1 MGPKLKK
8 GGHDG
13 DKIRDDL
20 PTLRYTPG
28 EKSLQSI
35 TFIVEAAERF
45 RTYAVEN
52 INSYM
57 GDVFELNRHHD
68 FGALPAWQ
76 GPNVGFLMPQQQL
89 ELDELKKRRER
100 LSKAMDEYLEAY
112 RPTWEM
118 LWHNTSESLRAAVTE
133 NQVEYDAANAVKDP
147 LWLWDKIT
155 AIINGV
161 TAALPPQGEEPGSA
175 LILEQQ
181 QVDQLF
187 FSLVQ
192 DQLETVEK
200 FAKRFRVMQRV
211 RTLAGINI
219 GTARRQGMDFLQK
232 IDNARF
238 AQLKL
243 ELYNDL
249 KISNNDRY
257 PASVAAAYRQAS
269 EFKVLKNRG
278 ELMAIKP
285 AAVYAAT
292 NMAHDTHRD
301 DKETE
306 PDELGDEEAEEDTN
320 DSESDGEP
328 EDAPSG
334 DRERTQAKARDEEE
348 PQDASSRR
356 DKCDL
361 CAKRGHKARKC
372 PYAEQ
377 FRSVMKT
384 IAFTSY
390 DDNSSASDE
399 DEGY

>member
-1 MGPKLKK
+1 MGPKVKN

-13 DKIRDDL
+13 DKSRNDL
-20 PTLRYTPG
+20 PTLRYIPG

-35 TFIVEAAERF
+35 TFIVDAAERF

-57 GDVFELNRHHD
+57 GDVFEFNRHHD

-76 GPNVGFLMPQQQL
+76 GPNVGFLTPQQQL

-118 LWHNTSESLRAAVTE
+118 IWHNASESLRAAVTE
-133 NQVEYDAANAVKDP
+133 NQVEYEQANAIKDP

-161 TAALPPQGEEPGSA
+161 TAELPPQGQEPGSA

-181 QVDQLF
+181 KVDQLF
-187 FSLVQ
+187 FSLMQ
-192 DQLETVEK
+192 DPTETVEK
-200 FAKRFRVMQRV
+200 FSKRFRVMQRV

-232 IDNARF
+232 IDNTRF

-269 EFKVLKNRG
+269 EFKVLRNRG
-278 ELMAIKP
+278 GDMRAIKP

-292 NMAHDTHRD
+292 NMAHNAHR
-301 DKETE
+301 DKETKPE
-306 PDELGDEEAEEDTN
+306 ELNDDEAEEDTN
-320 DSESDGEP
+320 DQEGDG
-328 EDAPSG
+328 
-334 DRERTQAKARDEEE
+334 E
-348 PQDASSRR
+348 PQDASPRDQKQNHAEKRDEEETQKAQRRR

-361 CAKRGHKARKC
+361 CGKPGHKARKC

-377 FRSVMKT
+377 FQLAMKS
-384 IAFTSY
+384 IAFTNY
-390 DDNSSASDE
+390 GDNSSESEE
-399 DEGY
+399 DEEY